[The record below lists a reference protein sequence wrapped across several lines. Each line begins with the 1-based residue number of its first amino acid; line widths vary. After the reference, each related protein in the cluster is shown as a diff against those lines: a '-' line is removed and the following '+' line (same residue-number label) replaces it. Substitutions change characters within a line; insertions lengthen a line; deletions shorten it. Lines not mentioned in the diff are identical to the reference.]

1 MTDTNAAVEQ
11 HYSGE
16 RLAERII
23 DAARAAGVDPLTPT
37 GIAPADEF
45 HTGGLRSTR
54 ELAELADFRPGKSV
68 LDIGC
73 GLGGPSR
80 VLAAEFGCHVTG
92 LDLSAEFIR
101 SGRLL
106 TEKCGL
112 EGRVTF
118 VEGDALAMPFPD
130 ANFDAAWTQHVV
142 MNIRDRATLYSETFR
157 VLRPGGVLAF
167 FDILKGPGNGSGAGL
182 DYPLPWADDSS
193 ISFVFTP
200 DETRR
205 FLTGAGFEEV
215 AWVDATEQYL
225 PMMLH
230 QATGQAASELSLRI
244 VLGDGLG
251 PKLANTVAAVR
262 DGRLV
267 FARGLYRKPAKA

>member
-1 MTDTNAAVEQ
+1 MDDTGTAVAQ

-16 RLAERII
+16 RYAERII
-23 DAARAAGVDPLTPT
+23 DAARSAGIDTLTAT
-37 GIAPADEF
+37 NIAPADEF

-54 ELAELADFRPGKSV
+54 ELAELAGFRPGISV

-92 LDLSAEFIR
+92 LDLTPEFIR
-101 SGRLL
+101 SGQIL

-112 EGRVTF
+112 GSRVTF
-118 VEGDALAMPFPD
+118 VEGNALDMPFPD
-130 ANFDAAWTQHVV
+130 AHFDAAWTQHVV

-157 VLRPGGVLAF
+157 VLKPGGAFAF
-167 FDILKGPGNGSGAGL
+167 FDILKGTGPEV
-182 DYPLPWADDSS
+182 DYPMPWADDASL
-193 ISFVFTP
+193 SFLFTEA
-200 DETRR
+200 ETRQ
-205 FLTGAGFEEV
+205 FLKDAGFEEV
-215 AWVDATEQYL
+215 AWVDATEHYL

-262 DGRLV
+262 AGRLV
-267 FARGLYRKPAKA
+267 FARALYRKP